1 MTTKANSQ
9 NTRRNLLSF
18 HPTQFVLLF
27 SLLALCLPLLQQSAV
42 SQSSEDEQPN
52 IVFIL
57 TDDMGWNEPSINGGK
72 EVLTPNIQRLA
83 DQGVQLT
90 QFYTNAACSPTRAA
104 FMTGRYAFR
113 TGMDWRSED
122 FGKPSFLKAMG
133 LELPINDRGMP
144 TRRIYALDSDERTVA
159 EALSEAGYFTSIV
172 GKWHLGEWFKRH
184 LPMAQ
189 GFDHQYGHYA
199 WGVDYYDKMIPH
211 NAPIRFAMYDWHR
224 NQKPIKEKGYAT
236 DLIADEAE
244 RVISEQSDEQP
255 FFMYVPFNAV
265 HGPINRVPRY
275 DDKYSPREAAL
286 KILDDGIGQI
296 LDALEDHGF
305 AENTLVV
312 FTNDNG
318 GVTADLNDPY
328 RGKKNTNYEGG
339 VRVPTVAKW
348 PGHIEPGTKD
358 NAMMFISD
366 LYATFISVA
375 GGSLEQEKPLDSHDM
390 TDVLVN
396 GAESPREEIIFEVKD
411 SVRTPAIRKGDYKLV
426 GDELYNIAEDPYE
439 KNNIAGDHPKLVKK
453 LKKRLQ
459 EAGEERY
466 YPDEDPTL
474 MNPPLPF
481 VYGQNENQNP
491 PEWLKK
497 IVKQK
502 RLEQARS
509 WNQEQTPWP
518 QAPKK

>member
-1 MTTKANSQ
+1 MKRQITSTVA
-9 NTRRNLLSF
+9 
-18 HPTQFVLLF
+18 
-27 SLLALCLPLLQQSAV
+27 LLAAGLCVTQQSAF
-42 SQSSEDEQPN
+42 SQSDQGEQPN

-57 TDDMGWNEPSINGGK
+57 TDDMGWNEPAINGGK
-72 EVLTPNIQRLA
+72 EELTPNIDRLA

-90 QFYTNAACSPTRAA
+90 QFYTNAACAPTRAA

-122 FGKPSFLKAMG
+122 FGKPSFLEAME

-159 EALSEAGYFTSIV
+159 EALSKAGYFTSIV
-172 GKWHLGEWFKRH
+172 GKWHLGEWFDRH

-224 NQKPIKEKGYAT
+224 NQKPLRQEGYAT

-244 RVISEQSDEQP
+244 RVISEQSEEQP
-255 FFMYVPFNAV
+255 FFLYVPFNAV
-265 HGPINRVPRY
+265 HGPIKRVPRY
-275 DDKYSPREAAL
+275 NDQYTPREAAL
-286 KILDDGIGQI
+286 KILDDGIGRI
-296 LDALEDHGF
+296 LDALEENGF
-305 AENTLVV
+305 SDDTLVF

-318 GVTADLNDPY
+318 GVTADLNAPY

-339 VRVPTVAKW
+339 VRVPAIAKW
-348 PGHIEPGTKD
+348 PGHIEPDTK
-358 NAMMFISD
+358 NNEMMFISD

-375 GGSLEQEKPLDSHDM
+375 GGDLEQGKPLDSHDM
-390 TDVLVN
+390 SGMLMDGTD
-396 GAESPREEIIFEVKD
+396 SPRNEIIFEVKE

-439 KNNIAGDHPKLVKK
+439 KNNIASDRPRVVKE
-453 LKKRLQ
+453 LKSRLE
-459 EAGEERY
+459 EAGEKRY
-466 YPDEDPTL
+466 YPEEDPTL
-474 MNPPLPF
+474 MDPPLPF
-481 VYGQNENQNP
+481 VYGQKENQNP
-491 PEWLKK
+491 PDWLIKAVKK
-497 IVKQK
+497 K
-502 RLEQARS
+502 RLEQAEN
-509 WNQEQTPWP
+509 WTEEETPWP
-518 QAPKK
+518 QAPSK